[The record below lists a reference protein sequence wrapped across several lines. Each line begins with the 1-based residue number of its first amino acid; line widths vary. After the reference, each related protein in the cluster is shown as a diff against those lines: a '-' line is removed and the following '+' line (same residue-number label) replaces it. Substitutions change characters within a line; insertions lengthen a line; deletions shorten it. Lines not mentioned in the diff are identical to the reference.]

1 MPEKNWKKLTFLDF
15 SFTSVD
21 LGNSLM
27 VINLVNSVENVGS
40 HGKKEKEAA
49 FPKRGKTRRRLS
61 DGFAQLSYWKMHF
74 IL

>member
-40 HGKKEKEAA
+40 HGKKKEKEAA
-49 FPKRGKTRRRLS
+49 FPKKRENPETT
-61 DGFAQLSYWKMHF
+61 F
-74 IL
+74 

>member
-49 FPKRGKTRRRLS
+49 FPKKRENPETS
-61 DGFAQLSYWKMHF
+61 F
-74 IL
+74 